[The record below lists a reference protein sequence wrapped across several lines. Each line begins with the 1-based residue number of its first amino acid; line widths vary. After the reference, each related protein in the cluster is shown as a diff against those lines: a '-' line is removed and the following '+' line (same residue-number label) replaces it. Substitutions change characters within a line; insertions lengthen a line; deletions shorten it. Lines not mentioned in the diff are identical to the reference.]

1 LVFAQ
6 GGLSGMAE
14 PECVP
19 SSSYAQGGSSS
30 RRAVIS
36 SSRPAGSTEVMDS
49 SRSLSSKV
57 GPISL
62 RSSGVQRSSPVASAE
77 PKRTVTSRHQSSN
90 MRNYEAALKGVES
103 LSVEVEQRQ

>member
-1 LVFAQ
+1 MVFAQ

-36 SSRPAGSTEVMDS
+36 SSRPAGSTEVGDS
-49 SRSLSSKV
+49 SRSLSNKI
-57 GPISL
+57 GRISL
-62 RSSGVQRSSPVASAE
+62 RSSGVQQSPLVASAD
-77 PKRTVTSRHQSSN
+77 PKRMVTSRHQSSN
-90 MRNYEAALKGVES
+90 MRNYEAALKADPS
-103 LSVEVEQRQ
+103 LSLELE